1 MRSPV
6 HDPCSTMLPP
16 VRNVRPVSPKCM
28 LRQRI
33 ASDRLFCGSPR
44 SLSQPSNCVSSVP
57 PCGLTRAVM
66 KVSGIPTTTQKPPE
80 LSAKVEANTGRP
92 SYASTP
98 SWMDTCQLTFPGC
111 QLTWISPLFTTQ
123 FPLSSEPRKTLKP
136 NMTFPF
142 IGLSPSEYRGGCPP
156 DVSSCRSA
164 LFGGSIRPPPV
175 HFPVTHE
182 GGGPAQ
188 KLGLCATEV
197 SGVESWHAVATS
209 AAAARL
215 GAKRSIRFFSIAP
228 PPRRVV
234 SASATEE
241 ASRQDKCPTAD
252 RCGILC
258 GRESCAKR
266 VAGAARRHCIN
277 SGGILV
283 ARSPKRARDT
293 SHFRRWISAT
303 GESAAGSG
311 VRSAPRGALHLP
323 CKHLLRY
330 ARLILRAQ
338 LAPSG
343 IGIAAAR
350 RAGEAGDSAALSTS
364 NRASSHT
371 TATIRSAACP
381 SHRSITGRAG
391 QRRARA
397 RSAAASTASRRGST
411 SRLVPCV
418 HVIGRS
424 VLGRTVTHGT
434 PRNVVSSWS
443 PPESVTTSAEPA
455 TRLSISR

>member
-66 KVSGIPTTTQKPPE
+66 KVSGMPTTTQKPPE

-136 NMTFPF
+136 NVTFPF

-175 HFPVTHE
+175 HFPVTHA

-209 AAAARL
+209 AAAARP
-215 GAKRSIRFFSIAP
+215 GVKRSIKFFSIAP

-234 SASATEE
+234 SASPTEA
-241 ASRQDKCPTAD
+241 ASRQDKCQPRIGA
-252 RCGILC
+252 
-258 GRESCAKR
+258 ESSV
-266 VAGAARRHCIN
+266 VAR
-277 SGGILV
+277 V
-283 ARSPKRARDT
+283 ARSVSPAPRVGVASALLTPSWRAHRNARATRLIFDVG
-293 SHFRRWISAT
+293 SVRR
-303 GESAAGSG
+303 G
-311 VRSAPRGALHLP
+311 RAPRGAACGPLP
-323 CKHLLRY
+323 
-330 ARLILRAQ
+330 
-338 LAPSG
+338 
-343 IGIAAAR
+343 
-350 RAGEAGDSAALSTS
+350 AGRFIFHANTS
-364 NRASSHT
+364 FVTHADPP
-371 TATIRSAACP
+371 RSA
-381 SHRSITGRAG
+381 RAE
-391 QRRARA
+391 RDWNCRC
-397 RSAAASTASRRGST
+397 ASRR
-411 SRLVPCV
+411 
-418 HVIGRS
+418 
-424 VLGRTVTHGT
+424 
-434 PRNVVSSWS
+434 
-443 PPESVTTSAEPA
+443 
-455 TRLSISR
+455 

>member
-136 NMTFPF
+136 NVTFPF

-175 HFPVTHE
+175 HFPVTHA

-209 AAAARL
+209 AAAARP
-215 GAKRSIRFFSIAP
+215 GVKRSIKFFSIAP

-234 SASATEE
+234 SASPTEA

-252 RCGILC
+252 RCGIPC
-258 GRESCAKR
+258 ARESYAKR
-266 VAGAARRHCIN
+266 VAGAARRHCI
-277 SGGILV
+277 SSADVLV

-293 SHFRRWISAT
+293 SRFRRWISAT
-303 GESAAGSG
+303 GESAAGTG

-323 CKHLLRY
+323 CKPLLRY
-330 ARLILRAQ
+330 ARLILP
-338 LAPSG
+338 LSSH
-343 IGIAAAR
+343 
-350 RAGEAGDSAALSTS
+350 RAGLELPLRVAPV
-364 NRASSHT
+364 RP
-371 TATIRSAACP
+371 ATPQHCPRRTGRRRTPRRRSAPPHAHP
-381 SHRSITGRAG
+381 TARSPAAPESGAP
-391 QRRARA
+391 ARA
-397 RSAAASTASRRGST
+397 RPPRVRRRVEEARAGWSRVYR
-411 SRLVPCV
+411 
-418 HVIGRS
+418 
-424 VLGRTVTHGT
+424 
-434 PRNVVSSWS
+434 
-443 PPESVTTSAEPA
+443 
-455 TRLSISR
+455 